1 MKEKISIRFANESD
15 LIKITDI
22 YNQAIKSKISTGD
35 TQTFKPE
42 ERYEW
47 FNHYDQDTFPLYVAE
62 IEKHIVA
69 YATLSPYRNARPAMR
84 KIAEVSF
91 FVDFKYHKKGI
102 GSQIMNHIMDDCS
115 RLGKD
120 TLIAYL
126 LDVNPASARLLEKF
140 GFEIWGKLPNAI
152 DFGTHRST
160 HLIYG
165 KNLK

>member
-1 MKEKISIRFANESD
+1 MKNNVNIRFAEKSD
-15 LIKITDI
+15 LIQITDI

-35 TQTFKPE
+35 TQTFMPE

-47 FNHYDQDTFPLYVAE
+47 FNHYNRDSFPLYVAE
-62 IEKHIVA
+62 IDEHIVA

-91 FVDFKYHKKGI
+91 FVDFKYHKRGI
-102 GSQIMNHIMDDCS
+102 GSQIMNHIIDDCS
-115 RLGKD
+115 RLEKD
-120 TLIAYL
+120 TLIAYI

-140 GFEIWGKLPNAI
+140 GFGIWGKLPNAI
-152 DFGTHRST
+152 DFETHRST

-165 KNLK
+165 KNL